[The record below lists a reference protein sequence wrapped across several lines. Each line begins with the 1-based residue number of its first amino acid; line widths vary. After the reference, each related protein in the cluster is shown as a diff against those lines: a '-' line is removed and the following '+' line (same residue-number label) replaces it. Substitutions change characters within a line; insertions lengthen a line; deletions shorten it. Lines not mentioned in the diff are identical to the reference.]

1 MNKLRS
7 RTIEGK
13 HVIPVPSIEVKRN
26 YPKIFYDKIRLL
38 LRETHLNRRKNQQ
51 SFEKSVVRR
60 FSKEDAYKLQNL
72 RLPKCVRIVSA
83 IDPEIVVKKLTI
95 KTDLQCYRFIIVIDV
110 PFGTQLSGKI
120 HKLQQYI
127 IENIERFTGILLEE
141 VSIIIDKITQ
151 PVRKDNNNL

>member
-1 MNKLRS
+1 MC
-7 RTIEGK
+7 
-13 HVIPVPSIEVKRN
+13 
-26 YPKIFYDKIRLL
+26 
-38 LRETHLNRRKNQQ
+38 
-51 SFEKSVVRR
+51 
-60 FSKEDAYKLQNL
+60 QN
-72 RLPKCVRIVSA
+72 CISD
-83 IDPEIVVKKLTI
+83 DPEIVVKKLTI